1 MSLLLLLL
9 RNKKITK
16 IKTDEDK
23 RDYAIWVH
31 HDTISQE
38 KKTDN
43 ITSNK
48 QSDSVF
54 INQLPDSISE
64 ISEV

>member
-9 RNKKITK
+9 RNNK
-16 IKTDEDK
+16 IKTDKNK

-31 HDTISQE
+31 HDTILQE

-43 ITSNK
+43 ITANK

-54 INQLPDSISE
+54 INQLSDSISE
-64 ISEV
+64 ISKV